1 MLARRSLE
9 LRPDGQGLLQ
19 PYIARETLVDCA
31 RAQVILEQARTQ
43 AAQLLE
49 RASAEADATV
59 LEAQAQFWE
68 KAETLLAVWE
78 TQRQAMWERIETSAA
93 HVVNE
98 ALGTLLNEIPEQAR
112 IDALVRQLASRQD
125 DPVSA
130 TLRCHPEDLANLT
143 QSLGTDSRRPWT
155 PVADADMERHQLKLE
170 TPGGTYL
177 LDWPTA
183 VETLRLPEPQHITAN

>member
-9 LRPDGQGLLQ
+9 LRPDGQGLSQ

-31 RAQVILEQARTQ
+31 RAKVILEQAQVQ

-49 RASAEADATV
+49 RATAEADATV
-59 LEAQAQFWE
+59 LEAQARFWE
-68 KAETLLAVWE
+68 KAGTLLAAWE
-78 TQRQAMWERIETSAA
+78 AQRQAMWERIETSAA

-98 ALGTLLNEIPEQAR
+98 ALETLLNEVPEQAR
-112 IDALVRQLASRQD
+112 IDALVRQIASCQD

-130 TLRCHPEDLANLT
+130 TLRCHPEDLASLT
-143 QSLGTDSRRPWT
+143 LGLGTDGRRPWT

-170 TPGGTYL
+170 TPGGTFL

-183 VETLRLPEPQHITAN
+183 VEALRLPEPHTAS

>member
-9 LRPDGQGLLQ
+9 LRPDGQGLSQ

-31 RAQVILEQARTQ
+31 RAQVVLEQAQVQ

-49 RASAEADATV
+49 RARAEAQASV
-59 LEAQAQFWE
+59 LEAQARFWE
-68 KAETLLAVWE
+68 KAETLLANWE
-78 TQRQAMWERIETSAA
+78 AQRQALWERIEASAA

-98 ALGTLLNEIPEQAR
+98 ALGTLLDEVPEQAR
-112 IDALVRQLASRQD
+112 IDALVRQIASRQD

-130 TLRCHPEDLANLT
+130 TLRCHPEDLASLT

-155 PVADADMERHQLKLE
+155 PVADADMQRHQLKME

-183 VETLRLPEPQHITAN
+183 VEALRLPEPPHNSAN